1 MIIFTV
7 KIHSMIKII
16 YIAIILIPI
25 CNLYNQNNINL
36 NIKKQKNDN
45 EIIEQKY
52 IIIMKEII
60 IDTD

>member
-1 MIIFTV
+1 M
-7 KIHSMIKII
+7 
-16 YIAIILIPI
+16 IPI
-25 CNLYNQNNINL
+25 CNLKNFSIDYTSELYNQNNINL

>member
-1 MIIFTV
+1 M
-7 KIHSMIKII
+7 
-16 YIAIILIPI
+16 IPI